1 MKPDIHPE
9 YRKVLF
15 HDTSSDTF
23 FLVGSTAQTTQTK
36 EYEGQTYP
44 YMTIDVS
51 SASHPFTLGS
61 RNQRKA
67 MVAWPDSTSA
77 TTAAPA
83 AEISFSL
90 KALIGAQVSQH
101 IYRARPEPGCP

>member
-51 SASHPFTLGS
+51 SASHPLH
-61 RNQRKA
+61 
-67 MVAWPDSTSA
+67 WE
-77 TTAAPA
+77 
-83 AEISFSL
+83 AEISAKRWSRGQIQQTLQPRHQQLKSL
-90 KALIGAQVSQH
+90 SA
-101 IYRARPEPGCP
+101 

>member
-1 MKPDIHPE
+1 MKQIFILSTVKYCFTIH
-9 YRKVLF
+9 RRHV
-15 HDTSSDTF
+15 

-83 AEISFSL
+83 AEIS
-90 KALIGAQVSQH
+90 SQGP
-101 IYRARPEPGCP
+101 YRSAGISTYLPRPTRAGVPVML